1 MNSSG
6 YSEGGLRYQK
16 FIDEFVEL
24 AGSEVIAGRIRK
36 NGHSEHTNPD
46 DLPLDLREE
55 TRKAFLLSLTD
66 SNREIVAQ
74 LIEEARSSAV
84 HDLLS
89 KIEEM
94 HTRGGLDLIVDGYR
108 LPKDPFWGS
117 MHMDYICRRAG
128 DPWPEEESET
138 E

>member
-24 AGSEVIAGRIRK
+24 AKSEVVADRIRK
-36 NGHSEHTNPD
+36 NGHSERTND
-46 DLPLDLREE
+46 ADMSLDLQEQA
-55 TRKAFLLSLTD
+55 RKSFVLSLTD
-66 SNREIVAQ
+66 SNREILAQ

-84 HDLLS
+84 HDALAVL
-89 KIEEM
+89 EWM
-94 HTRGGLDLIVDGYR
+94 HTCGGLDLIVDGHP

-117 MHMDYICRRAG
+117 MHMDYVCRRNG
-128 DPWPEEESET
+128 DSWPEEVSEI

>member
-1 MNSSG
+1 MSSSG

-24 AGSEVIAGRIRK
+24 ASSEVIAGRIRK
-36 NGHSEHTNPD
+36 TGHSERTND
-46 DLPLDLREE
+46 ADLPLDSQEE
-55 TRKAFLLSLTD
+55 SRKALLLSLSD

-74 LIEEARSSAV
+74 LIEEARRRAV
-84 HDLLS
+84 HDILCS
-89 KIEEM
+89 IEWM
-94 HTRGGLDLIVDGYR
+94 HTCGGLDLIVEGHP

-117 MHMDYICRRAG
+117 MHMDYVCRREG